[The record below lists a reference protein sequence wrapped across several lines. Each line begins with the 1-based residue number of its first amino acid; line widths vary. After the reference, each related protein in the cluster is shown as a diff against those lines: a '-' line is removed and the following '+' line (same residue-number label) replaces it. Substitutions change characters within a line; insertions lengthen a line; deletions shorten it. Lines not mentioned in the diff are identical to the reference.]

1 MRFLF
6 AFVKKEWMEQVRSG
20 RLMILGILFTL
31 FGIMNPAI
39 AKLTPWLLETLS
51 DSLAESGMSVTAIT
65 VDALT
70 SWTQFF
76 KNIPMALI
84 AFVLL
89 ESSIFTKEYA
99 SGTLI
104 LTLTKGLQRYKVL
117 LAKTAVLTLL
127 WTAGYWLCFCITYGY
142 NAYFWD
148 NGIAKHLLFSVFCW
162 WLLGIWAITLIVL
175 FSVLGSSSSAVL
187 LGTGGS
193 FLAVYLLGLLPK
205 LKKFAPTVL
214 MDGTSL
220 VYGLND
226 TDSYIKACIVTTV
239 FSVICFGISIPL
251 LNRKQI

>member
-1 MRFLF
+1 MRSLLAFL
-6 AFVKKEWMEQVRSG
+6 KKEWMEQMRSG
-20 RLMILGILFTL
+20 RIMILGILFTL

-51 DSLAESGMSVTAIT
+51 DSLAESGMSVTAVT

-89 ESSIFTKEYA
+89 ESSIFTKEYE

-104 LTLTKGLQRYKVL
+104 LTLTKGLHRYKVII
-117 LAKTAVLTLL
+117 AKTAILSLL
-127 WTAGYWLCFCITYGY
+127 WTAGYWLCYGITYGY

-162 WLLGIWAITLIVL
+162 WLLGIWAISLIVL

-220 VYGLND
+220 VYGIND
-226 TDSYIKACIVTTV
+226 VNSYVNACVVTTV
-239 FSVICFGISIPL
+239 LSAVCFTISMPL
-251 LNRKQI
+251 INRKHI